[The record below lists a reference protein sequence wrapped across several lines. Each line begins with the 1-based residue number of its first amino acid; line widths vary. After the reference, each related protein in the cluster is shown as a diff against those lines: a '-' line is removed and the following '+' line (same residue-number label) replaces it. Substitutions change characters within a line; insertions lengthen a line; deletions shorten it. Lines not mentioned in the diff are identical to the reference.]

1 MSIRRVLIALALGST
16 SALWAHLIAAVPLVR
31 SFEGL
36 TYDRRLTFSARPQTA
51 RSDIAIVEIDEQSLR
66 ALEPILG
73 RWPWP
78 RYAHAGVIDFL
89 SRAPARVIVYD
100 VLFSERDELGRY
112 RVGERTLTGRES
124 DTELVAAVRR
134 AGNVVLLAE
143 SVSEDRTAAL
153 SSLPGTVY
161 RPGAGF
167 EVRPSL
173 RLPFQELA
181 AVAATVGHNMAP
193 KDPDGVTR
201 TISPFIDVGGLSV
214 PSLGTAAALI
224 AERRPE
230 SAVRLDRD
238 ALRIG
243 SVRMPLIDVVI
254 PADAGR
260 PAISVRRA
268 LLRFRGPYG
277 DGRVSTYPV
286 YPFFD
291 VLLSEDEVANGR
303 TPPIDPAVFRD
314 KIVFVGTRAAGAY
327 DVHQTPFRGATP
339 GMHLHATIA
348 DDILSGHFMRR
359 VSARTDLMAALVSGL
374 VVAALSV
381 FLPVP
386 WAIGLSCAY
395 GFALA
400 AALTLQVGRGTWIGL
415 VEPLTAAAIA
425 LFGGVAWQY
434 FVEGREK
441 RRVKALF
448 VRYVS
453 KEVFNQLLADPALAR
468 LGGRRRDMTVLFS
481 DIRGFTAVFE
491 KGTPEAVVSQ
501 LNQYFTEMVD
511 VLFRHQGT
519 LDKFVGDMVM
529 GLFGA
534 PVDDVYHADHAVAAA
549 KEMVSAL
556 DRLNAGWARDG
567 RPTLEMG
574 IGINSG
580 EMIAGN
586 IGAMTIMSYTVV
598 GDAVNLGS
606 RIESLNKDY
615 GTRILIS
622 QATKDRLTTEVETR
636 LIGEVPVKGR
646 EQHVVVYEVLTN

>member
-1 MSIRRVLIALALGST
+1 MWLRRGLVAIALGVTAAMLAHVVAALP
-16 SALWAHLIAAVPLVR
+16 IVR
-31 SFEGL
+31 SFESL
-36 TYDRRLTFSARPQTA
+36 TYDRRLVLVARPHTA
-51 RSDIAIVEIDEQSLR
+51 RSDIAIIEIDEQSLR
-66 ALEPILG
+66 ELEPILG
-73 RWPWP
+73 RWSWP

-89 SRAPARVIVYD
+89 ARAPARVIVYD

-112 RVGERTLTGRES
+112 RAGDRTLTGRES
-124 DTELVAAVRR
+124 DRELVSAVRR
-134 AGNVVLLAE
+134 AGNVVLLADA
-143 SVSEDRTAAL
+143 VSEDRTPAP
-153 SSLPGTVY
+153 SGVPGTVY

-167 EVRPSL
+167 ETRPSL
-173 RLPFQELA
+173 RLPFEELTS
-181 AVAATVGHNMAP
+181 VAAAVGHNMAP
-193 KDPDGVTR
+193 KDADGVTR
-201 TISPFIDVGGLSV
+201 AMPPFIDVGGLSV

-224 AERRPE
+224 SERQPAA
-230 SAVRLDRD
+230 AVLLDRD
-238 ALRIG
+238 MLRIG
-243 SVRMPLIDVVI
+243 PVRMPLIDVVI
-254 PADAGR
+254 PGEARA
-260 PAISVRRA
+260 AMSARRA

-291 VLLSEDEVANGR
+291 VLLSEDELANGR
-303 TPPIDPAVFRD
+303 TPPVDPSVFRD

-327 DVHQTPFRGATP
+327 DVHQTAFPGATP

-348 DDILSGHFMRR
+348 DDILSGYFMTRAPAR
-359 VSARTDLMAALVSGL
+359 VDLIAGL
-374 VVAALSV
+374 VTGGLVGALAV
-381 FLPVP
+381 FLSVP
-386 WAIGLSCAY
+386 WAIGLSAI
-395 GFALA
+395 A
-400 AALTLQVGRGTWIGL
+400 ATGLSAVLTQQVGRGTWIGL
-415 VEPLTAAAIA
+415 VEPLLAAALT

-491 KGTPEAVVSQ
+491 KGTPEAVVAQ

-511 VLFRHQGT
+511 VLFRHKGT

-549 KEMVSAL
+549 KEMVAAL
-556 DRLNAGWARDG
+556 DRLNATWAREG
-567 RPTLEMG
+567 RPALEMG

-586 IGAMTIMSYTVV
+586 IGALTIMSYTVV

-606 RIESLNKDY
+606 RIESLNKEY

-622 QATKDRLTTEVETR
+622 QATKDRLTTDVETR
-636 LIGEVPVKGR
+636 LVGEVPVKGR

>member
-1 MSIRRVLIALALGST
+1 
-16 SALWAHLIAAVPLVR
+16 
-31 SFEGL
+31 
-36 TYDRRLTFSARPQTA
+36 
-51 RSDIAIVEIDEQSLR
+51 
-66 ALEPILG
+66 
-73 RWPWP
+73 
-78 RYAHAGVIDFL
+78 
-89 SRAPARVIVYD
+89 
-100 VLFSERDELGRY
+100 
-112 RVGERTLTGRES
+112 
-124 DTELVAAVRR
+124 
-134 AGNVVLLAE
+134 
-143 SVSEDRTAAL
+143 
-153 SSLPGTVY
+153 
-161 RPGAGF
+161 
-167 EVRPSL
+167 
-173 RLPFQELA
+173 
-181 AVAATVGHNMAP
+181 
-193 KDPDGVTR
+193 
-201 TISPFIDVGGLSV
+201 
-214 PSLGTAAALI
+214 
-224 AERRPE
+224 
-230 SAVRLDRD
+230 
-238 ALRIG
+238 
-243 SVRMPLIDVVI
+243 
-254 PADAGR
+254 
-260 PAISVRRA
+260 
-268 LLRFRGPYG
+268 
-277 DGRVSTYPV
+277 
-286 YPFFD
+286 
-291 VLLSEDEVANGR
+291 
-303 TPPIDPAVFRD
+303 
-314 KIVFVGTRAAGAY
+314 
-327 DVHQTPFRGATP
+327 
-339 GMHLHATIA
+339 
-348 DDILSGHFMRR
+348 
-359 VSARTDLMAALVSGL
+359 
-374 VVAALSV
+374 V

-606 RIESLNKDY
+606 RIESLNKEY

-646 EQHVVVYEVLTN
+646 EQHVVVYEVLTS

>member
-1 MSIRRVLIALALGST
+1 MFQRRALVSLVLGVTAGLLAHLL
-16 SALWAHLIAAVPLVR
+16 SALPIAQ
-31 SFEGL
+31 SFEAQ
-36 TYDRRLTFSARPQTA
+36 TYDRRVARTAKPQHA
-51 RSDIAIVEIDEQSLR
+51 RTDIAIVEIDDQSMH

-78 RYAHAGVIDFL
+78 RFPHAGVIDFL
-89 SRAPARVIVYD
+89 SRGPSRVIVYD
-100 VLFSERDELGRY
+100 VLFQERDELGRY
-112 RVGERTLTGRES
+112 RAGERTMTGTES
-124 DTELVAAVRR
+124 DAELVAAVRR
-134 AGNVVLLAE
+134 AGNVVLVADAITE
-143 SVSEDRTAAL
+143 GPAGAPKM
-153 SSLPGTVY
+153 PGTVY
-161 RPGAGF
+161 APGGGF
-167 EVRPSL
+167 ERRSSL
-173 RLPFQELA
+173 RTPFSELLSA
-181 AVAATVGHNMAP
+181 AATIGHNMAP
-193 KDPDGVTR
+193 KDADGVTR
-201 TISPFIDVGGLSV
+201 AMPPFIDVAGVAV

-224 AERRPE
+224 AERQRAE
-230 SAVRLDRD
+230 AVRLESNL
-238 ALRIG
+238 LRIG
-243 SVRMPLIDVVI
+243 AVRMPLFDVAI
-254 PADAGR
+254 P
-260 PAISVRRA
+260 PAPGEPAASSRRA
-268 LLRFRGPYG
+268 LLRFRGPYT
-277 DGRVSTYPV
+277 DGATTTYPI
-286 YPFFD
+286 YSFFD
-291 VLLSEDEVANGR
+291 VLLSEEQLSTGGK
-303 TPPIDPAVFRD
+303 PPIDPSVFRD
-314 KIVFVGTRAAGAY
+314 KIVFVGTRAAGAF
-327 DVHQTPFRGATP
+327 DVHKTAFNSTTP
-339 GMHLHATIA
+339 GVHLHATLT
-348 DDILSGHFMRR
+348 DNVLNGFFMRR
-359 VSARTDLMAALVSGL
+359 ATARVDLGIALAAGL
-374 VVAALSV
+374 VVGVLAVL
-381 FLPVP
+381 LPVP
-386 WAIGLSCAY
+386 WAIGASVAVLLGLSTW
-395 GFALA
+395 
-400 AALTLQVGRGTWIGL
+400 LTQQVGRGTWIGL

-491 KGTPEAVVSQ
+491 KGTPEAVVGQ

-556 DRLNAGWARDG
+556 DRLNAAWARDG

-606 RIESLNKDY
+606 RIESLNKEY